1 MEMYGIANSI
11 MEANTL
17 HGQIALNEELAQQ
30 KYQLAQE
37 KFNKTIKDAKANDSQ
52 SNEVSEASDLPD
64 LNALYVTGKGVYSGV
79 RGAAQ
84 GAKDAYNL
92 AQQGIVTGQGVRNA
106 AGGLSDAA
114 QSAFLAASD
123 GGGALAGG
131 ARVAVAAAQDTGYVE
146 RAGAALSSAGAA
158 LSSGV
163 ETARTGLSIAQGAA
177 TGFKTGVAAT
187 GGAATAFGDTLSG
200 VEGIVQK
207 GLVKFGGGEGLG
219 FIAGKAAGAAGGLI
233 TAGTQIDSLIESG
246 GKSAFTRVNDQGQR
260 VAMSG
265 VDKASEFLNEAGAL
279 ADVTAAATGGLL
291 VPVAAALNLAGA
303 ITGVIGSYQDE
314 KTDDKGLGLNPDGTT
329 NTSKGPKLGAPVA
342 TEAFTGLGFV
352 GNMTHNPLAH
362 IA

>member
-1 MEMYGIANSI
+1 MDMYGISQSV

-52 SNEVSEASDLPD
+52 SNEISEASDLPD

-84 GAKDAYNL
+84 GARDAYNL

-146 RAGAALSSAGAA
+146 RAGAALSS
-158 LSSGV
+158 GV

-177 TGFKTGVAAT
+177 TGFKAGVASV
-187 GGAATAFGDTLSG
+187 GGAATAFGDTLTG

-233 TAGTQIDSLIESG
+233 TAGSQIDSLIESG

-303 ITGVIGSYQDE
+303 ITGIIGSYQDE

-329 NTSKGPKLGAPVA
+329 DASKGPKLGAPIQ

>member
-1 MEMYGIANSI
+1 MDMYGISQSV

-37 KFNKTIKDAKANDSQ
+37 KFNQKIKDAKASDSQ
-52 SNEVSEASDLPD
+52 SNEISEASDLPD

-84 GAKDAYNL
+84 GARDAYNL
-92 AQQGIVTGQGVRNA
+92 AQQGIVTGQAARNV

-114 QSAFLAASD
+114 QSAFLAASGD
-123 GGGALAGG
+123 ALSGG
-131 ARVAVAAAQDTGYVE
+131 ARVAGAAAQDTGIVA
-146 RAGAALSSAGAA
+146 RAGAALTTGA
-158 LSSGV
+158 
-163 ETARTGLSIAQGAA
+163 ETAKTGLSVAQGAA
-177 TGFKTGVAAT
+177 TGFKAGLSSV
-187 GGAATAFGDTLSG
+187 GGAATAFGDTLQG

-233 TAGTQIDSLIESG
+233 TAGEQIDSLIESG

-265 VDKASEFLNEAGAL
+265 MDKASEFLNEAGAF
-279 ADVTAAATGGLL
+279 ADVAAAATGGLL

-303 ITGVIGSYQDE
+303 VTGVIGGYQDE
-314 KTDDKGLGLNPDGTT
+314 KSDDKALGLNADGSVDA
-329 NTSKGPKLGAPVA
+329 SKAPKLSAPIQ

>member
-1 MEMYGIANSI
+1 MEMYGIANSV

-30 KYQLAQE
+30 KYQIAQE

-52 SNEVSEASDLPD
+52 SNEISEASDLPD

-92 AQQGIVTGQGVRNA
+92 AQQGIVTGQAARNA

-114 QSAFLAASD
+114 QSAFLAAAGD

-177 TGFKTGVAAT
+177 TGFKAGVASV

-219 FIAGKAAGAAGGLI
+219 FIAGKAAGAAGGLM
-233 TAGTQIDSLIESG
+233 TAGSQIDS
-246 GKSAFTRVNDQGQR
+246 
-260 VAMSG
+260 
-265 VDKASEFLNEAGAL
+265 
-279 ADVTAAATGGLL
+279 
-291 VPVAAALNLAGA
+291 
-303 ITGVIGSYQDE
+303 
-314 KTDDKGLGLNPDGTT
+314 
-329 NTSKGPKLGAPVA
+329 
-342 TEAFTGLGFV
+342 
-352 GNMTHNPLAH
+352 H
-362 IA
+362 